1 MKLFFHMLFFCLVIF
16 NSPDSYS
23 QISVDASISDIKIC
37 FANKIKKDGYTM
49 DLNDIKIP
57 VNAKE
62 FATYKISKFTGSLW
76 IESSTE
82 GRPTREAGIIHA
94 NSQSYNIL
102 YDALLLCSKELSNQP
117 YLLPTPGYA
126 ATSAWPVNG

>member
-1 MKLFFHMLFFCLVIF
+1 
-16 NSPDSYS
+16 
-23 QISVDASISDIKIC
+23 
-37 FANKIKKDGYTM
+37 M

-62 FATYKISKFTGSLW
+62 FATYKMSKFTGSLW

-117 YLLPTPGYA
+117 YLLPTPRICSHISVASKRLTPFHYNACKSCKLAYHEVGA
-126 ATSAWPVNG
+126 FSSRTVPLIIAGRSPL